1 MAKHKAPIEKCRVG
15 IRWWWRRAHPRSR
28 TGVLITLGYLVVML
42 LTVLVRSEAFLKM
55 ELNALGD
62 FMAGTF
68 APLALLWLVI
78 GYFQQG
84 DELRQNSRALLLQA
98 KELRQAAE
106 HAGGLLDVARKEHEL
121 AIEKLR
127 AEGREREIAAEQ
139 KVEAREQRR
148 KQELQ
153 PLLSF
158 SFASIEK
165 TGGARVKLTNYGHGC
180 SDFSLEIPDNAVLKL
195 LQPIEVSN
203 LEARATVFVGVQAIK
218 RLGTTPVIAWW
229 SDAEGDR
236 FKSEFIASI
245 ADNQL
250 NIDKLGRARS
260 QRMPPGPASNVG

>member
-1 MAKHKAPIEKCRVG
+1 M
-15 IRWWWRRAHPRSR
+15 
-28 TGVLITLGYLVVML
+28 LITLGYLVVVL

-127 AEGREREIAAEQ
+127 ADVHEREIAAER
-139 KVEAREQRR
+139 KAEAQEQRR
-148 KQELQ
+148 KEQLQ
-153 PLLSF
+153 PRLSF
-158 SFASIEK
+158 SLAFIEK
-165 TGGARVKLTNYGHGC
+165 NGEARVKLTNYGHGC
-180 SDFSLEIPDNAVLKL
+180 FDFSLEIPDKAVLKL

-203 LEARATVFVGVQAIK
+203 LEAHATEFFFVEAHK

-229 SDAEGDR
+229 ADAEGDR
-236 FKSEFIASI
+236 FKSEYIASI
-245 ADNQL
+245 ADNQ
-250 NIDKLGRARS
+250 IDIRNRGHARP
-260 QRMPPGPASNVG
+260 QRMSPGPASNVE

>member
-1 MAKHKAPIEKCRVG
+1 
-15 IRWWWRRAHPRSR
+15 
-28 TGVLITLGYLVVML
+28 
-42 LTVLVRSEAFLKM
+42 M

-98 KELRQAAE
+98 RELRQAAE

-139 KVEAREQRR
+139 KAEAREQRR

-158 SFASIEK
+158 TLAFIEK
-165 TGGARVKLTNYGHGC
+165 NREAQVKMTNHGHGC
-180 SDFSLEIPDNAVLKL
+180 SDFSLEIADNAVLKL
-195 LQPIEVSN
+195 LRPVEVSN
-203 LEARATVFVGVQAIK
+203 LEAKATVFVDVQAIK

-229 SDAEGDR
+229 TDAEGDR
-236 FKSEFIASI
+236 VKSEYIASI
-245 ADNQL
+245 VDDEISIRNRGHAL
-250 NIDKLGRARS
+250 S
-260 QRMPPGPASNVG
+260 QRKSLGPASNVG